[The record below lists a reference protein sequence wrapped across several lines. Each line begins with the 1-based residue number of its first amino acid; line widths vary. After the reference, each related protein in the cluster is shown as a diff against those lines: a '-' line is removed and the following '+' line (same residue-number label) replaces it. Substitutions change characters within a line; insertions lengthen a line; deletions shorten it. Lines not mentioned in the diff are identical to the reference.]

1 MSDNQRLRTRR
12 QVLSAM
18 VKKLVRNPTKP
29 SPEKLH
35 HSGVVD
41 LCESSQPSSSRSH
54 GSLSSS
60 LGHNRRQGSK
70 CLMMIDIQK
79 GGDCRGVKIT
89 KVFNQNNAEQVGVF
103 GGSHSKKENDVANE
117 DLSIV
122 RIYIKSR
129 DSRSRVE
136 DLRLFQEDQIIY

>member
-1 MSDNQRLRTRR
+1 
-12 QVLSAM
+12 
-18 VKKLVRNPTKP
+18 
-29 SPEKLH
+29 
-35 HSGVVD
+35 
-41 LCESSQPSSSRSH
+41 
-54 GSLSSS
+54 
-60 LGHNRRQGSK
+60 
-70 CLMMIDIQK
+70 MMIDTQK
-79 GGDCRGVKIT
+79 GGDCRDVKIT
-89 KVFNQNNAEQVGVF
+89 RVFIQNNAEQVGVF